1 MQISVKKVLFEIP
14 HIQLAQ
20 LESDEYCLIV
30 EDTELNDL
38 VEDFLWDEYV
48 YESTFV
54 SSEGRD
60 KPAIY
65 FNTFGAGLPVE
76 GLIERLR
83 AINQVEVESI
93 FRKNN

>member
-1 MQISVKKVLFEIP
+1 MQIGVKKILFEIP
-14 HIQLAQ
+14 HIRLAQ

-38 VEDFLWDEYV
+38 VEDFLWDDYI

-54 SSEGRD
+54 TSEGRD
-60 KPAIY
+60 RPAIY
-65 FNTFGAGLPVE
+65 FNTFGVGLPVVE
-76 GLIERLR
+76 LIERLR
-83 AINQVEVESI
+83 TINQVEVESI